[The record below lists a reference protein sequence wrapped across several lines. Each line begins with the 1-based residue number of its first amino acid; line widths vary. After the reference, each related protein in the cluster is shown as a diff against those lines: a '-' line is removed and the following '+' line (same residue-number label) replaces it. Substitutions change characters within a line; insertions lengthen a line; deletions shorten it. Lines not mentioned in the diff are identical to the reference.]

1 MKNLTSA
8 VLAVVMLVLATFAS
22 AQPSWVTK
30 PRKTSATETSN
41 TPPPSASPSPSGTPV
56 VEDEE
61 STAEATPSPTPVTPE
76 DILNEVKGIGSK
88 MGNFSKLEEE
98 LRNARFVLKDKEAEL
113 ENTQAELKQAKAEM
127 GLSWSAVAGI
137 ALFFFALGAFR
148 PWGLFKKAAGVLL
161 ALGLTTQ
168 AQAATAS
175 QKCEPVIISDGIV
188 AMGGDTSTEKIRTNA
203 ACGKITEV
211 VVDESQL
218 KVTKFVVEGNLIT
231 IDVVATATEEG
242 GVSCTPKNVKGKALE
257 SGKAY
262 FLILSGPHFDALN
275 RAEGRS
281 KAANAKT
288 SKEVAAF
295 KAETNQNLA
304 RLNTRVDAVAMM
316 AVTEAQVKTWI
327 AEGLKPMQD
336 QLKTTGDITLA
347 NHDQLQNVDAQ
358 LLGVNERQVALGRK
372 KVGGFLGI
380 GKKPLDEEVADAA
393 EKAAA
398 NIKAALAQR
407 KK

>member
-22 AQPSWVTK
+22 AQPSWVKKTK
-30 PRKTSATETSN
+30 AVSAPEAST
-41 TPPPSASPSPSGTPV
+41 TPTPPSPSATPV

-61 STAEATPSPTPVTPE
+61 SAAEATPSPTPVTPE
-76 DILNEVKGIGSK
+76 DILNEVKGLGSK

-137 ALFFFALGAFR
+137 ALFFFVLGAFR
-148 PWGLFKKAAGVLL
+148 PWGLFKKATVVLL
-161 ALGLTTQ
+161 ALGLTAQ

-175 QKCEPVIISDGIV
+175 QKCEPVIVSDGIV

-211 VVDESQL
+211 VMDESQL

-242 GVSCTPKNVKGKALE
+242 GVGFILKNVKGEELE

-327 AEGLKPMQD
+327 AEGLKPMQE
-336 QLKTTGDITLA
+336 QVKTAAEISLA
-347 NHDQLQNVDAQ
+347 NHDQLLDVDAQ

-380 GKKPLDEEVADAA
+380 GKKPLDKEIADAA
-393 EKAAA
+393 EEAAA
-398 NIKAALAQR
+398 KIKEAR